1 MMNTTIKYRQAHVKG
16 GVRLVNEKIT
26 AIENINVHTI
36 PTNKYKTNT
45 LVWKMK
51 APLAN
56 ETVTLRALLPY
67 VLQSGTAEHPSAKQL
82 RTYLDELYGATLNV
96 DLSKKGESHII
107 TIRIDVANEVFLQE
121 KMPLLR
127 NALKLLS
134 DIILRPALQD
144 GRFVDRIVEQEKR
157 ALKQR
162 IQAVYDDKMRY
173 ASLRLIQE
181 MCKGE
186 PYALN
191 ANGELDDVDR
201 ITAEELF
208 QYYKKALQEDEID
221 LYVIGDV
228 QEETVLEAVA
238 SHFSLPNRTVRS
250 SMGEMVLSK
259 TRDKVN
265 EVIEKQDIKQ
275 GKLNI
280 GYRTNITYD
289 DDYYALQMFNGIFGG
304 FSHSKLF
311 MNVREKASLAYYAAS
326 RLESHKGLLMVT
338 SGIEPANYQKA
349 LQIIEKQM
357 EAMKNG
363 DITDEEIAQTK
374 AVIRNQLLETIDT
387 PRGLVEVLYHNV
399 VAKRERSI
407 EEWLSGTDSVSREEI
422 VRVAGK
428 VELDTIYFLTGMEGT
443 E

>member
-1 MMNTTIKYRQAHVKG
+1 M
-16 GVRLVNEKIT
+16 VNEKIT

-289 DDYYALQMFNGIFGG
+289 DDDYYALQMFNGIFGG

>member
-1 MMNTTIKYRQAHVKG
+1 M
-16 GVRLVNEKIT
+16 VNEKIT
-26 AIENINVHTI
+26 EIENINVHTI

-51 APLAN
+51 APLTK

-67 VLQSGTAEHPSAKQL
+67 VLQSGTAEHPSVKQL

-121 KMPLLR
+121 KIPLLR

-134 DIILRPALQD
+134 DIILHPALQD

-186 PYALN
+186 PYALH

-208 QYYKKALQEDEID
+208 QYYKKTLQEDEID

-228 QEETVLEAVA
+228 QEETVLEAVT
-238 SHFSLPNRTVRS
+238 SHFSLPNRTLRAS
-250 SMGEMVLSK
+250 AGEMVLSK
-259 TRDKVN
+259 KRNKVN

-280 GYRTNITYD
+280 GYRTNITYED

-399 VAKRERSI
+399 VAKRKRPM
-407 EEWLSGTDSVSREEI
+407 EEWLSGTDRISREEI
-422 VRVAGK
+422 VRVASK